1 MGNVLSQDEV
11 DSLLSGISEGTVE
24 TETDIPEK
32 GEEIKIYDFSMP
44 AGPLHLEMPALGI
57 INERLVGFLKASL
70 PIVSRNFVDI
80 SLTSTESVKFNEFCL
95 SLPVPSSLN
104 IFNLEPLR
112 GHSLVVLEGN
122 LVFSF
127 VDSLFGGKGVSH
139 VKLEG
144 RCFTSIET
152 KIVERIVKI
161 ILGDI
166 QQAWSDV
173 YEIKTVFSHSEM
185 DPQFAAIVKPQDMV
199 IVNKF
204 EVELENVSGIITIC
218 IPYSSIEPIRDR
230 LKTAFHDEVKEID
243 HEWKRYIVEK
253 IMDMNMELSCTIG
266 MANIK
271 AEELLRLKVD
281 DVILL
286 DQNPGDN
293 TIVKIEGIPK
303 FKGSPGAYNNRKAVR
318 ISERI
323 KEG

>member
-11 DSLLSGISEGTVE
+11 DSLLSGINEGKVE
-24 TETDIPEK
+24 TETDLPEK
-32 GEEIKIYDFSMP
+32 GEEIKTYDFSIP
-44 AGPLHLEMPALGI
+44 AGPLHLGMPALGI
-57 INERLVGFLKASL
+57 INERLVGFLRTSL
-70 PIVSRNFVDI
+70 PMVSRNVVDV

-104 IFNLEPLR
+104 IFSLEPLR
-112 GHSLVVLEGN
+112 GHYLVILEGN

-127 VDSLFGGKGVSH
+127 VDSMFGGKGVSY

-144 RCFTSIET
+144 RCFTAIET
-152 KIVERIVKI
+152 KIVEKIVKI

-173 YEIKTVFSHSEM
+173 YEVRAVFSHSEM
-185 DPQFAAIVKPQDMV
+185 DPQFAGIVKPEDVV

-230 LKTAFHDEVKEID
+230 LKTGFQGEAKEVDKE
-243 HEWKRYIVEK
+243 WRRYIEK
-253 IMDMNMELSCTIG
+253 KMMDMNVELSCTIG
-266 MANIK
+266 MAKIK
-271 AEELLRLKVD
+271 GQELLKMKVD
-281 DVILL
+281 DVIIL
-286 DQNPGDN
+286 DQKPGDH

-303 FKGSPGAYNNRKAVR
+303 FKGSPGSCNNRKAVR
-318 ISERI
+318 ISEII
-323 KEG
+323 KGE